1 MILALLLLAAGGTAR
16 AWAAAPPKKSPGVT
30 KHLTTVAKSV
40 TATRKKTALPP
51 KPTPAQRSAAASAE
65 ETHACVQGTATDLRL
80 VNAFLHARDPLVES
94 FRRYK
99 AARPTIRIPNWLTS
113 PNRPELPE
121 VLANTWVTCARVDE
135 QMRQLQR
142 SIDALDRTI
151 QPPMPTPKPPPP
163 PMGLLVDRQIRQSCV
178 DASLRRISETDSYYC
193 ASESGQKFPTR
204 PPGPLGPCISSE
216 LAEYLQYAVTQA
228 IECLSQPGDEL
239 DPRVVL
245 KKVNN
250 ESQFHFYQAAT
261 GGVGFGQLTSIA
273 VKQLV
278 QIDPAFMLRR
288 IVYSPN
294 KACDPFKPIIQ
305 QELMTGRTPLPSPN
319 SSC

>member
-1 MILALLLLAAGGTAR
+1 MGSERKTLLILALLLLAAGGTAR

-80 VNAFLHARDPLVES
+80 VNAFLHARAPLVES

-163 PMGLLVDRQIRQSCV
+163 PMGL
-178 DASLRRISETDSYYC
+178 
-193 ASESGQKFPTR
+193 
-204 PPGPLGPCISSE
+204 
-216 LAEYLQYAVTQA
+216 
-228 IECLSQPGDEL
+228 
-239 DPRVVL
+239 
-245 KKVNN
+245 
-250 ESQFHFYQAAT
+250 
-261 GGVGFGQLTSIA
+261 
-273 VKQLV
+273 
-278 QIDPAFMLRR
+278 
-288 IVYSPN
+288 
-294 KACDPFKPIIQ
+294 
-305 QELMTGRTPLPSPN
+305 
-319 SSC
+319 